1 MKKAQEIDAHKRI
14 VIVEDDP
21 DIARIIEQVLSDFA
35 FRTVWCRSAGD
46 LLRRLRSLNPD
57 LCIIDLGL
65 PDMDG
70 LDVMQRVRAQSSCG
84 IVILT
89 GRAHVSDRVMGLEL
103 GADDY
108 ILKPFEP
115 RELVARVRSI
125 LRRRESGGTE
135 SEQRKLA
142 EFAGWQFNLANNT
155 LTSPDGQEEV
165 LSTSEAELLKVFVN
179 HPNRI
184 LQREQLMG
192 SRDVSPTDRSID
204 VRISRLR
211 RKIEPDQNEPA
222 IIKTVY
228 GAGYLF
234 LATVNWQN
242 TDQTGR

>member
-1 MKKAQEIDAHKRI
+1 MKKETAGEAQKLI
-14 VIVEDDP
+14 VVVEDDP
-21 DIARIIEQVLSDFA
+21 DVAGIIEHVLEDFA

-46 LLRRLRSLNPD
+46 LLRRLRTLAPD

-70 LDVMQRVRAQSSCG
+70 IEVMQRVRAASSCG

-125 LRRRESGGTE
+125 LRRREAAAGNEG
-135 SEQRKLA
+135 RRVA
-142 EFAGWQFNLANNT
+142 AFAGWRFDLGNNT
-155 LTSPDGQEEV
+155 LVAPGGEEQV
-165 LSTSEAELLKVFVN
+165 LSTAEADLLRIFVTN
-179 HPNRI
+179 PNRI

-192 SRDVSPTDRSID
+192 SRDLSPTDRSID

-211 RKIEPDQNEPA
+211 RKLEPEAEGQA
-222 IIKTVY
+222 FIKTVY

-234 LATVNWQN
+234 LAAVTWE
-242 TDQTGR
+242 G